1 MTTISTNQLLAQM
14 RAMAAAAAQGE
25 SAAGPAA
32 VAPER
37 TDFSATLA
45 NAIDEVN
52 HDMQSAGALKKAFV
66 SGDRQTSL
74 SEVMVAA
81 QKAKVE
87 FQLVLQVRNKLLS
100 AYHDVMNMQI

>member
-14 RAMAAAAAQGE
+14 RDMAAAAARTD
-25 SAAGPAA
+25 SSVGPAA
-32 VAPER
+32 TPPR
-37 TDFSATLA
+37 NDFSAALA
-45 NAIDEVN
+45 SAIDDVN
-52 HDMQSAGALKKAFV
+52 HDMRTAGALKEAFV

-81 QKAKVE
+81 QKARVE